1 MVGRM
6 LIPDASG
13 PVAPAS
19 TGRTGGP
26 KIIWAKQS
34 SAPGMSFAPA
44 SHVQRALQSKPSAA
58 PNPQR
63 DDPVAGFFR
72 KIGEFFSPNKPRPE
86 QAEQRGR
93 AVGYSKPMLPGTLA
107 GVGAVQRGRAVGDSN
122 PMLPG
127 ALAGI
132 GGVQKAGADKKAEEQ
147 RLAEAAQNEQEA
159 RARARSSG
167 AGSTS
172 SIRQMTMD
180 EYNALDSRSRAA
192 IDFNGLLQN
201 SLSKDTG
208 LTALDKDGSGRV
220 TLGEAEGSAKD
231 LAGYR
236 TAYKRIY
243 GRDADNNT
251 TYSPNTLGL
260 LNSLKLTDTA
270 SLDEYLNGT
279 GYVTMSDL
287 KRGSANEPVAGT
299 ANTPGRSDRT
309 ERDKLVSG
317 IASGMTQLQ
326 EALNAGRVSLSGG
339 GVSVGLSADRTNDGQ
354 RSQFVDALRSSLMRE
369 DAPTSLQLTG
379 QNDRFDAEN
388 GISLLG
394 MVDQGTQQR
403 YSAMNEELTR
413 QLAQGA
419 SANELRDKNLLRA
432 AGFENSGFDLDEWVD
447 YVSSR
452 EADASGSGTTLEQSL
467 MSQLGPSGGNR

>member
-1 MVGRM
+1 MAGRN

-63 DDPVAGFFR
+63 DDPVSGFFR
-72 KIGEFFSPNKPRPE
+72 KIGEFFSPNKPKPE
-86 QAEQRGR
+86 RNLEEEGRRYRQQAEQRGR
-93 AVGYSKPMLPGTLA
+93 S
-107 GVGAVQRGRAVGDSN
+107 VGDSK
-122 PMLPG
+122 PPLPG
-127 ALAGI
+127 GLVGV
-132 GGVQKAGADKKAEEQ
+132 GTVQKVAADKKTEEQ
-147 RLAEAAQNEQEA
+147 RLAEAAQSEQEA

-419 SANELRDKNLLRA
+419 SANELRDKNLLRS

>member
-1 MVGRM
+1 MAGRN

-13 PVAPAS
+13 PVPPAS

-26 KIIWAKQS
+26 KIIWAKPS
-34 SAPGMSFAPA
+34 PAPVSQ
-44 SHVQRALQSKPSAA
+44 VQRVLQSPPSA
-58 PNPQR
+58 NTRQ
-63 DDPVAGFFR
+63 DDPVSGFFR

-86 QAEQRGR
+86 RDLDPSQRR
-93 AVGYSKPMLPGTLA
+93 
-107 GVGAVQRGRAVGDSN
+107 RAVGDSK

-127 ALAGI
+127 ALAQI
-132 GGVQKAGADKKAEEQ
+132 GAAQKVGDSKPMLPGALAQIGWEQKVAADKKAEEQ
-147 RLAEAAQNEQEA
+147 RLAEAAQSEQEA

>member
-1 MVGRM
+1 MGLRQ

-13 PVAPAS
+13 PVPPAS
-19 TGRTGGP
+19 NNVR
-26 KIIWAKQS
+26 IIWADPKPAPS
-34 SAPGMSFAPA
+34 SVPGMSFAPA

-58 PNPQR
+58 PSPQR
-63 DDPVAGFFR
+63 DDPVSGFFR
-72 KIGEFFSPNKPRPE
+72 KIGEFFSPNKPKPERDLAAEGRRYRE

-93 AVGYSKPMLPGTLA
+93 AVGDSKPTLPGSLVGPGGIQNLA
-107 GVGAVQRGRAVGDSN
+107 
-122 PMLPG
+122 
-127 ALAGI
+127 
-132 GGVQKAGADKKAEEQ
+132 KAHEAEKE
-147 RLAEAAQNEQEA
+147 RLADAAQSEQEA

-467 MSQLGPSGGNR
+467 MSQLGPTGGNR

>member
-1 MVGRM
+1 MVGRN

-13 PVAPAS
+13 PVPPAS

-26 KIIWAKQS
+26 KIIWAKPS
-34 SAPGMSFAPA
+34 SVPGMSFAPA

-86 QAEQRGR
+86 RDLDPSQRRR
-93 AVGYSKPMLPGTLA
+93 AVGDSKPMLPGAL
-107 GVGAVQRGRAVGDSN
+107 GQIGAAQKVGDSK

-127 ALAGI
+127 ALVGVGA
-132 GGVQKAGADKKAEEQ
+132 VQKAAGDKKAEEQ

>member
-1 MVGRM
+1 MGLRQ

-13 PVAPAS
+13 PVPPAS
-19 TGRTGGP
+19 NNVR
-26 KIIWAKQS
+26 IIWADPKPAPS

-58 PNPQR
+58 PDPQR
-63 DDPVAGFFR
+63 DGPVSGFFR

-86 QAEQRGR
+86 QAEQRRR
-93 AVGYSKPMLPGTLA
+93 AVGNSKPMLPGAYA
-107 GVGAVQRGRAVGDSN
+107 GYPTSSMTASGGSR
-122 PMLPG
+122 MLPG
-127 ALAGI
+127 SYAGYDT
-132 GGVQKAGADKKAEEQ
+132 VQRVAADKKAEEQ
-147 RLAEAAQNEQEA
+147 RLAEAAQSEQEA

>member
-1 MVGRM
+1 MAGRM

-26 KIIWAKQS
+26 KIIWAKPS
-34 SAPGMSFAPA
+34 PAPVSQ
-44 SHVQRALQSKPSAA
+44 VQRVLQSPPSA
-58 PNPQR
+58 NTRQ

-93 AVGYSKPMLPGTLA
+93 TVGYSKPMLPGTLA
-107 GVGAVQRGRAVGDSN
+107 GAGAVQRGRAVGDSN

-132 GGVQKAGADKKAEEQ
+132 GGVQKAGADKEAEKQ
-147 RLAEAAQNEQEA
+147 RLAEAAQNEQA
-159 RARARSSG
+159 ARTRARATG

>member
-1 MVGRM
+1 MVGRN

-13 PVAPAS
+13 PVPPAS

-26 KIIWAKQS
+26 KIIWAKPSLVPS

-63 DDPVAGFFR
+63 DDPVSGFFR

-86 QAEQRGR
+86 RDLAAEGR
-93 AVGYSKPMLPGTLA
+93 RSRE
-107 GVGAVQRGRAVGDSN
+107 QRGRAVGDSK

-127 ALAGI
+127 SLVGVGA
-132 GGVQKAGADKKAEEQ
+132 VQKAAGDKKAEEQ
-147 RLAEAAQNEQEA
+147 RLAEAAQSEQEA

-452 EADASGSGTTLEQSL
+452 EADAANSGNTLEQSL
-467 MSQLGPSGGNR
+467 MSQLGPTGGNR

>member
-1 MVGRM
+1 MAGRN

-63 DDPVAGFFR
+63 DDPVSGFFR
-72 KIGEFFSPNKPRPE
+72 KIGEFFSPNKPKPE
-86 QAEQRGR
+86 RNLEEEGRRYRQQAEQRGR
-93 AVGYSKPMLPGTLA
+93 S
-107 GVGAVQRGRAVGDSN
+107 VGDSK
-122 PMLPG
+122 PPLPG
-127 ALAGI
+127 GLVGI
-132 GGVQKAGADKKAEEQ
+132 GTVQKVAADKKTEEQ
-147 RLAEAAQNEQEA
+147 RLAEAAQSEQEA

-167 AGSTS
+167 AGSIS